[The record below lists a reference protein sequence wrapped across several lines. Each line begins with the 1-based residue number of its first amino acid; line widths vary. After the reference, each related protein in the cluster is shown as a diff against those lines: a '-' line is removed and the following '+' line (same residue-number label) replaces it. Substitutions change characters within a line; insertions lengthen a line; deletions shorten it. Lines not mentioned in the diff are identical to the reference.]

1 MAVKKNKIITYLSC
15 ICIFLLC
22 LTGCSIDSTSEH
34 TNKEVSQYQNEQI
47 QIHPVELVKV
57 IDGDTLLVSFDN
69 RKPFRVRLIGV
80 NTPESVHPDN
90 NKNTQEGAAA
100 SNYTKSRLK
109 KGQTIYLEYD
119 KDKYDDYDRTLAY
132 VWLDCSAVCSLNDG
146 SSKLDTNFLAAN
158 MLNAELLKNG
168 CAELMLIEPNTKYSN
183 LFQSIQNKRK

>member
-1 MAVKKNKIITYLSC
+1 M
-15 ICIFLLC
+15 
-22 LTGCSIDSTSEH
+22 TGCSIDSTSEH

-57 IDGDTLLVSFDN
+57 IDGDTLLVSSDN
-69 RKPFRVRLIGV
+69 QKPFRVRLIGV
-80 NTPESVHPDN
+80 NTPESVHPDD
-90 NKNTQEGAAA
+90 NKNTQEGITA

-132 VWLDCSAVCSLNDG
+132 VWLDYSAVCSLNDG
-146 SSKLDTNFLAAN
+146 SSKLDTNFLAEN

-168 CAELMLIEPNTKYSN
+168 YAELMSIEPNIKYAD
-183 LFQSIQNKRK
+183 LFRLLKKE